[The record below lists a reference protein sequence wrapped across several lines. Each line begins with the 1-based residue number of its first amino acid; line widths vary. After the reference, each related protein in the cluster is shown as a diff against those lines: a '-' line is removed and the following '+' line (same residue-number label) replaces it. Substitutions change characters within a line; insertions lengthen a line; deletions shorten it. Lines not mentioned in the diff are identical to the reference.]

1 MIQNNLIDYFCI
13 PFLRKFKK
21 TLPYGLKKRGMKKQ
35 VVDLGFAFTL
45 PMAAMESKLFAFPDI
60 C

>member
-1 MIQNNLIDYFCI
+1 M
-13 PFLRKFKK
+13 
-21 TLPYGLKKRGMKKQ
+21 PYGLKKRGMKKQ